1 MTYCHNEQRCEL
13 LSEDKLRKEHKEGC
27 RQSGRSRPDYRWA
40 NVQQGMLSP
49 HFFTD
54 LSWKHRIGMCHM
66 KYEI

>member
-27 RQSGRSRPDYRWA
+27 RQSGRSRPDDRWA

-54 LSWKHRIGMCHM
+54 
-66 KYEI
+66 